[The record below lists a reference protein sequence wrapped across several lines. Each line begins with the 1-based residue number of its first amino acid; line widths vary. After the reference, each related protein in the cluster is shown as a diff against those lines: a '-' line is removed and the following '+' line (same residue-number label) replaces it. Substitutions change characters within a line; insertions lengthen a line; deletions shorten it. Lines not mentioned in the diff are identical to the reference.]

1 MNFEQIMDVI
11 RNLAQSQGFYGRI
24 LAHITEIRLENPEGY
39 EELKTKLEKQ
49 NFKDAVDIV
58 MYFET

>member
-1 MNFEQIMDVI
+1 MTFEQIMDTI
-11 RNLAQSQGFYGRI
+11 RNLAQSQGSYGRL
-24 LAHITEIRLENPEGY
+24 LARITEMRLENPEGY
-39 EELKTKLEKQ
+39 EELKKELEEQ